1 MRLST
6 ETESTNG
13 VLENLRLD
21 FRECWEKLPNKV
33 FFFVLFAAWVVLF
46 QFLGNSTLGY
56 VHSPSLFHFVLD
68 NCHPRLVGWLQAMDF
83 DAVSH
88 WMSDAEEGHVVLVP
102 PLVLGLFWWKRK
114 ELLSLPLALWMPGMG
129 LLALALVL
137 HVFGYMIQQ
146 PKVSA
151 LAFFV
156 GLYGLMGLAWGPV
169 WLRRSAF
176 PFFLLI
182 FSIPLGTVVL
192 PITFR
197 LRVLVCWLVE
207 VISNNVLM
215 IDVQR
220 DGTALINPA
229 HHYQYEVAA
238 ACSGIRS
245 LIATLGLATVFAFV
259 SFRSWWR
266 RGVIIGSA
274 FPLAVLGN
282 LLRMLAII
290 IASEMGG
297 QEWGSYVHE
306 GGPGGILSLLPYV
319 PPFFGLIWLG
329 SRLREPELEVPP
341 AGEAKTA

>member
-1 MRLST
+1 LST
-6 ETESTNG
+6 ETRSDNG

-21 FRECWEKLPNKV
+21 FQECWQKLPNKG

-56 VHSPSLFHFVLD
+56 VHSPSLFRFVLD
-68 NCHPRLVGWLQAMDF
+68 NCHPKLADWIWGMDF

-102 PLVLGLFWWKRK
+102 LVVLGLFWWKRQ
-114 ELLSLPLALWMPGMG
+114 ELTAVPLRAWTPGLG
-129 LLALALVL
+129 LLALAVL
-137 HVFGYMIQQ
+137 MHIFGYMVQQ
-146 PKVSA
+146 PKAS
-151 LAFFV
+151 LLGFFV
-156 GLYGLMGLAWGPV
+156 GIYGLMGLAWGPA

-176 PFFLLI
+176 PFFLI
-182 FSIPLGTVVL
+182 FFSVPLGTVVL

-207 VISNNVLM
+207 VISNHVLM

-229 HHYQYEVAA
+229 HHYHYEVAA

-245 LIATLGLATVFAFV
+245 LIATLGLATVYGFV
-259 SFRSWWR
+259 SFQTWWR
-266 RGVIIGSA
+266 RGTIIASA

-282 LLRMLAII
+282 LARMLAII
-290 IASEMGG
+290 IASELGG

-306 GGPGGILSLLPYV
+306 GGPGGVFSLLPYV
-319 PPFFGLIWLG
+319 PAFFGLIWLG
-329 SRLREPELEVPP
+329 SRLQEPEPP
-341 AGEAKTA
+341 PGGAKPA